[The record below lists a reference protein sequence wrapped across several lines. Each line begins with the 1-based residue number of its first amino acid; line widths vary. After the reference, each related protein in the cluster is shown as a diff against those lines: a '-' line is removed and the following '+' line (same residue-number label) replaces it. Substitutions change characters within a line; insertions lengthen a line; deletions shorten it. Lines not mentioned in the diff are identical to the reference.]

1 MSFLR
6 RLFGRGDDAPERL
19 PSPDELVSLTLA
31 ESDVDASIFRDMLAD
46 AGITAMIKNRDVLTA
61 QTGVMPRPWSQELF
75 VLRKDLRRA
84 REVLEMSD
92 DADTARRD

>member
-1 MSFLR
+1 MSIFR
-6 RLFGRGDDAPERL
+6 RLFGRGDDGAPKRL
-19 PSPDELVSLTLA
+19 PSPDELVPLTLA
-31 ESDVDASIFRDMLAD
+31 ESEIEASLFIDMLAD

-84 REVLEMSD
+84 REVLEISGD
-92 DADTARRD
+92 DASGED